1 MSILKF
7 DNWGATM
14 NDNRRLGIGLGWML
28 SVLALIMTTAVQ
40 AAQFNLNVVDGDGNP
55 VNGFRYQLQTDTT
68 YSVDPN
74 NPAPLADQQAFNFH
88 KSHHPLALSQG
99 DAHALKG
106 NVDTDSV
113 NVTQVPPGRYYI
125 SVLPYDGYALGGAP
139 ATVLPNAEDPSN
151 TLDAV
156 TVVVEA
162 HPIPTAQ
169 ISIFMFH
176 DCFPLNG
183 APDLPQEEPTSEA
196 CVTTAEL
203 ALDPTLKP
211 DFTQFNIVLEEP
223 AGKYGAN
230 GGPMLQD
237 AFGNPLGTV
246 YLNQNPD
253 TPATDPV
260 SGCPLRADGSCA
272 DGTLTP
278 NADGTLIIK
287 NVAPGKYGIIATPA
301 PSWTQTSTIE
311 GSPVIDAWVKAN
323 EPPFMVEFGL
333 PGPHVFIG
341 FTQQRNDLSDGA
353 SLATVSGLI
362 TDMHMSRPPA
372 TTLFSGR
379 PFPQCWVAINENTG
393 VPGENRYAM
402 PCNADSSFSIPN
414 VPAGSYEMKVF
425 DTPLDVVI
433 ATMTFT
439 VDPNGTCNGG
449 QSCNFGE
456 VPVFNWFNRLTTYI
470 FNDDDQ
476 DGFWDAGEASA
487 GAENGPVNIRWR
499 DGTVYQS
506 FPTDFEGVA
515 PFDEDFPFF
524 NWMVAEVGF
533 TNKKATGATIV
544 VDAGGLVDKTTDVF
558 PGFGELTPQ
567 VQDAINVNT
576 GDALSRTEVGPVLTQ
591 AFQGFLGQTNVIQF
605 GKTDYIAYTPLIFGP
620 VITPPQYVGENGG
633 ISGIVFN
640 TVTRAEND
648 PQFAV
653 GETWEPGVPRVQ
665 VNLYA
670 DGDID
675 SPVLLSAAFPFGT
688 GDIDWDN
695 DGVPDADDNVIDDVN
710 GDGVVTLADVDNY
723 PLGWADPTCTNDP
736 AIPGNECRRG
746 PEDIDRDDPTQTLVT
761 DANAVFDLGDAIA
774 VAWTDSWDDNTP
786 TNCQGRNSIDITGDG
801 EVDPSADN
809 RCFDGMR
816 VWNQVRPGVFDGGY
830 AFSEYALDH
839 LNNLNP
845 TLVTQIEGFY
855 TYARSV
861 VTAEQATAL
870 QLGLL
875 PGDYIVEATTPPG
888 YEALR
893 EHHKNVDFGE
903 DYQPALQAL
912 PPVCVGPEQVV
923 PALFSI
929 STKDGSGDVAQI
941 VPGITEQEA
950 AAPFAGQSRP
960 VCDMK
965 KISLAS
971 AQNAAADFFLVTDV
985 PIAANVTGMIL
996 NDLANEFNPSSPAF
1010 GEKYAPP
1017 QVPVGVYDWNGR
1029 QVNRVYADQYG
1040 MYNFLV
1046 PSTWSANLPQ
1056 PSGMSPNMLVACMND
1071 AGPIP
1076 DPNNPGQVMVDP
1088 YFNPAFSQF
1097 CYTFQYMPGST
1108 TYLDT
1113 PVVPV
1118 AAFAAPVSFP
1128 VDCAVPHRTPTIR
1141 RVENASRGIGPMVAN
1156 NDLTADTIRVT
1167 SMGNETVQNPEW
1179 DGIDPTTRFITRN
1192 RNFGA
1197 ATGSIELED
1206 ASGLRTPLAVVSWS
1220 PTRIEASVPVGF
1232 PLGEYQVV
1240 VTRTGGVPTPVESEI
1255 GVTLTV
1261 GELVGGQLMGVRQN
1275 GAHYA
1280 VLHVPLQFP
1289 TINQAIDAADAGDM
1303 VMVGPG
1309 IYDELVI
1316 MYKPVKLQGYG
1327 AGSVT
1332 INARQ
1337 SPTEKVLRWR
1347 DRIAELTDG
1356 NLANDEFSLLPGQ
1369 QAGAGGIFQA
1379 LGAPTLPA
1387 AEGAGILVAG
1397 IDTTTPNNAGG
1408 LNRFNILRNR
1418 GARIDG
1424 FSIVG
1429 ASQGGGI
1436 VVNGYAPWL
1445 NIGNNNIT
1453 TNSGFYGGGIRIG
1466 HPSLTNQDGGDLAY
1480 TDSKNDRIRIH
1491 HNLVVK
1497 NGGTSG
1503 AGGGIS
1509 LYTGSDAYR
1518 VQDNW
1523 VCGNFSQGNGGG
1535 IAHMGLSNGGRIEN
1549 NEVIFNESF
1558 SQANAVNGG
1567 GIFVGGNVA
1576 LAGSGFSD
1584 GSGNLVIDA
1593 NRIHGNLAGAGDG
1606 GGIAVVNASGM
1617 DIVNSRIGNSNRYR
1631 NNQWWDVSIFNN
1643 MITNNVSGLA
1653 GALSLQDSVEVHVV
1667 NNTIAHNDSTATTAL
1682 AFTPGFPNQSNAQ
1695 PAGVVSR
1702 FHSPALAAL
1711 FASMDA
1717 SSVPINGNRLD
1728 EYLTFS
1734 DANLNNNIVFAN
1746 RSFFWMNY
1754 DDPTTTLVET
1764 GLFPANC
1771 VTAPIGCDLAT
1782 ATAYS
1787 DDMAVMDG
1795 VVNSGDVMFARN
1807 SLLTDNPDN
1816 VAEYTGRQNVF
1827 TLDPLFLNPV
1837 FNEGKN
1843 GIDIPEF
1850 TVIQTAGA
1858 FDEGGNFI
1866 QVAFGPLS
1874 LVEPGTQPN
1883 ARRLIDYHIDAASPA
1898 ASAGQNVGLAGA
1910 LGTDFD
1916 GDPRTN
1922 NNTNEIG
1929 ADEL

>member
-1 MSILKF
+1 MMFAILVLI
-7 DNWGATM
+7 ATT
-14 NDNRRLGIGLGWML
+14 
-28 SVLALIMTTAVQ
+28 SVQ
-40 AAQFNLNVVDGDGNP
+40 AARFNINVVDGNGAPIPTD
-55 VNGFRYQLQTDTT
+55 NGFRWMLQEDTT
-68 YSVDPN
+68 YAMDPSS
-74 NPAPLADQQAFNFH
+74 PAPLIDQQAFNFH
-88 KSHHPLALSQG
+88 KSHHPIARHNSGAVAGQG
-99 DAHALKG
+99 LKG
-106 NVDTDSV
+106 NVEGATTT
-113 NVTQVPPGRYYI
+113 VTNLAPGRYYL

-139 ATVLPNAEDPSN
+139 VTVLPNSQDPGN
-151 TLDAV
+151 VLDDV
-156 TVVVEA
+156 TVVVEE

-169 ISIFMFH
+169 ISVFLFH

-183 APDLPQEEPTSEA
+183 APDLPEEQPGSGSCTPSS
-196 CVTTAEL
+196 V
-203 ALDPTLKP
+203 
-211 DFTQFNIVLEEP
+211 DFSQFGIILEEP

-237 AFGNPLGTV
+237 AFGNPLGTA
-246 YLNQNPD
+246 YQNQNPD
-253 TPATDPV
+253 TPYTGPG
-260 SGCPLRADGSCA
+260 GCPAREDGSCA
-272 DGTLTP
+272 DGTLFP
-278 NADGTLIIK
+278 NSDGMLIIK
-287 NVAPGKYGIIATPA
+287 NLAPGKYGLIPSPA
-301 PSWTQTSTIE
+301 AGWIQTSTIE

-341 FTQQRNDLSDGA
+341 FTQERNDLTDGA
-353 SLATVSGLI
+353 ALATVSGQI

-372 TTLFSGR
+372 TQLYSGR
-379 PFPQCWVAINENTG
+379 PFPQCWIAINENSG
-393 VPGENRYAM
+393 VPGLNRYAM
-402 PCNADSSFSIPN
+402 PCSADSSFSIPN

-470 FNDDDQ
+470 FNDANQ
-476 DGFWDAGEASA
+476 DGFWDANEGPL
-487 GAENGPVNIRWR
+487 GAESGPVNIRWR

-524 NWMVAEVGF
+524 HWMVAEVGF

-544 VDAGGLVDKTTDVF
+544 VDAGGVIDKSSDLF

-567 VQDAINVNT
+567 VQDAINTHT
-576 GDALSRTEVGPVLTQ
+576 GDALSRTEIGPVLTQ

-605 GKTDYIAYTPLIFGP
+605 GKTDYLAYTPLDFS
-620 VITPPQYVGENGG
+620 TFPPQPPRYVGENGG

-640 TVTRAEND
+640 SVTRAEND

-675 SPVLLSAAFPFGT
+675 APAVELDPVTGQPIPATFPDGI
-688 GDIDWDN
+688 GDIDWDG
-695 DGVPDADDNVIDDVN
+695 DGTADADDNLIDDID
-710 GDGVVTLADVDNY
+710 GDGQITLADVDNY
-723 PLGWADPTCTNDP
+723 PLGWAEGG
-736 AIPGNECRRG
+736 AIGA
-746 PEDIDRDDPTQTLVT
+746 EDIDRNGNGL
-761 DANAVFDLGDAIA
+761 FDLGDAVA

-786 TNCQGRNSIDITGDG
+786 SNCQGQNSIDINGDNIIT
-801 EVDPSADN
+801 ADEDS

-816 VWNQVRPGVFDGGY
+816 NWNQVRPGVFDGGY
-830 AFSEYALDH
+830 AFSEYDLAHLGLANPAAANKIQAFYDH
-839 LNNLNP
+839 IN
-845 TLVTQIEGFY
+845 TQI
-855 TYARSV
+855 
-861 VTAEQATAL
+861 VTPEVAATL

-893 EHHKNVDFGE
+893 EHHKNVDFGD

-923 PALFSI
+923 PELFAI
-929 STKDGSGDVAQI
+929 STKDGSGDPAQI
-941 VPGITEQEA
+941 VPGITLADA
-950 AAPFAGQSRP
+950 AAPFAGQPRP

-965 KISLAS
+965 KINLAA
-971 AQNAAADFFLVTDV
+971 AQNAAADFFLVSDV
-985 PIAANVTGMIL
+985 PVAANISGMIL
-996 NDLANEFNPSSPAF
+996 NDLANEFNPNSPNF

-1017 QVPVGVYDWNGR
+1017 QVPVGIYDWNGK
-1029 QVNRVYADQYG
+1029 QVNRVYADEYG
-1040 MYNFLV
+1040 MYNAMV

-1076 DPNNPGQVMVDP
+1076 DPDNPGERVVDP

-1118 AAFAAPVSFP
+1118 AAFASPVSYP
-1128 VDCAVPHRTPTIR
+1128 VDCAVPHRTPMIR
-1141 RVENASRGIGPMVAN
+1141 SVENTTRGIGPMGVPG
-1156 NDLTADTIRVT
+1156 DTLVVT
-1167 SMGNETVQNPEW
+1167 SMGNERVPNPAW
-1179 DGIDPTTRFITRN
+1179 DGVDPATRLITRN
-1192 RNFGA
+1192 RNFG
-1197 ATGSIELED
+1197 GNPGVNGRLELVD
-1206 ASGLRTPLAVVSWS
+1206 ANGVRTQLSVSNASWS
-1220 PTRIEASVPVGF
+1220 PTRITADIPTL
-1232 PLGEYQVV
+1232 PPGEYQVV
-1240 VTRTGGVPTPVESEI
+1240 VTRGNGVPTPVESEI

-1261 GELVGGQLMGVRQN
+1261 GELVGGQLMGLRENGQN
-1275 GAHYA
+1275 YA
-1280 VLHVPLQFP
+1280 VLHVPLQYP

-1316 MYKPVKLQGYG
+1316 MWKPVKLQGWG
-1327 AGSVT
+1327 AGKVT

-1337 SPTEKVLRWR
+1337 SPTEKVMAWR

-1356 NLANDEFSLLPGQ
+1356 NLANGEFSVLPGQ
-1369 QAGAGGIFQA
+1369 GAGAGGVFQA
-1379 LGAPTLPA
+1379 LGAPTLPTE
-1387 AEGAGILVAG
+1387 EGAGVFVAG

-1408 LNRFNILRNR
+1408 RNRFNIRRNR

-1436 VVNGYAPWL
+1436 VVNGYAPFL

-1453 TNSGFYGGGIRIG
+1453 TNSGFYGGGIRVG
-1466 HPSLTNQDGGDLAY
+1466 HPLLTNEDTGTLTY
-1480 TDSKNDRIRIH
+1480 TDAMNDRIRIH

-1497 NGGTSG
+1497 NGGTAG

-1509 LYTGSDAYR
+1509 LLTGADQYR

-1535 IAHMGLSNGGRIEN
+1535 IAHMGLSNGGRIERN
-1549 NEVIFNESF
+1549 DILFNESF

-1567 GIFVGGNVA
+1567 GVFIGGQTP
-1576 LAGSGFSD
+1576 LAAAGLSK
-1584 GSGNLVIDA
+1584 GSGNVLVDA
-1593 NRIHGNLAGAGDG
+1593 NRIHGNMAGAGDG
-1606 GGIAVVNASGM
+1606 GGIAVVNANGM
-1617 DIVNSRIGNSNRYR
+1617 DIVNSRIDNSNRYR
-1631 NNQWWDVSIFNN
+1631 NGRWWDVSIFNN

-1653 GALSLQDSVEVHVV
+1653 GALSFQDSLEVHVRH
-1667 NNTIAHNDSTATTAL
+1667 NTIAHNDSTATVAL

-1702 FHSPALAAL
+1702 LHSPVLGALL
-1711 FASMDA
+1711 ASMNPN
-1717 SSVPINGNRLD
+1717 SVPANGNRLD
-1728 EYLTFS
+1728 EYLSFS
-1734 DANLNNNIVFAN
+1734 DADLINNIVFGN
-1746 RSFFWMNY
+1746 RSFFWLNY
-1754 DDPTTTLVET
+1754 DDPLTTLIET

-1771 VTAPIGCDLAT
+1771 TTAPTGCDLT
-1782 ATAYS
+1782 AIADYS

-1795 VVNSGDVMFARN
+1795 VVNSGEVMFSRFN
-1807 SLLTDNPDN
+1807 LLTDNADN
-1816 VAEYTGRQNVF
+1816 TAEYTGGGNVF
-1827 TLDPLFLNPV
+1827 TADPQFLNPV
-1837 FNEGKN
+1837 FNEGQG
-1843 GIDIPEF
+1843 GINIPEF

-1866 QVAFGPLS
+1866 QVAFGPLT
-1874 LVEPGTQPN
+1874 LVEPGTAPN
-1883 ARRLIDYHIDAASPA
+1883 ARSLFDYHIDTASPA
-1898 ASAGQNVGLAGA
+1898 VGAGRNVGLAGR
-1910 LGTDFD
+1910 LGRDID
-1916 GDPRTN
+1916 GDPRSN

-1929 ADEL
+1929 ADELP